1 MFTSTVF
8 TAVLAS
14 SAVLLSNAIVTPNAP
29 GPGDSFNEGTKC
41 SLSWAGDTE
50 STTAWANM
58 AIELMTGKNEAM
70 VHVTTVATGQ
80 DGTKEGSFSYDC
92 PEVTPN
98 SPIYFYQFTSGGT
111 PNVTWTTRFTI
122 AAADGSST
130 PATLK
135 ETDGSGALYG
145 TGALVDPSTAVAP
158 PTFNTTGGSSAGSSA
173 SSAGDSGSSASPS
186 LPPSVPSSGS
196 GSGGSTKPSSTGAT
210 GAQTSPPAN
219 SKSASV
225 SPSAPNPSAS
235 GAAVALGAIDQR
247 MWPFAAALTACAMA
261 FTILL

>member
-14 SAVLLSNAIVTPNAP
+14 SAVLLSNAVVTPNAP
-29 GPGDSFNEGTKC
+29 GPGDSFNQGTKC

-80 DGTKEGSFSYDC
+80 DGTKDGTFSYDC

-111 PNVTWTTRFTI
+111 PVVAWTTRFTI

-173 SSAGDSGSSASPS
+173 SSAGNSGSSAGNTGSSAS

-196 GSGGSTKPSSTGAT
+196 SGSTKPSST

-219 SKSASV
+219 SKVASV
-225 SPSAPNPSAS
+225 SGSAPNPSAS

-261 FTILL
+261 FMILL